1 LREVFFVRGDTID
14 VGKFNSEF
22 PVRFSFS
29 GNALKI
35 STHLLGCQGNKRLNR
50 CDGTGM
56 TELGRLEKVELQ
68 SNEGPPPPLF
78 VH

>member
-1 LREVFFVRGDTID
+1 MFGNSIPNFPFRLSVPGNSLRT
-14 VGKFNSEF
+14 
-22 PVRFSFS
+22 
-29 GNALKI
+29 L
-35 STHLLGCQGNKRLNR
+35 THLTGCQGNKRLNR

-78 VH
+78 MH